1 MEKDRIKAFTLIEL
15 VLAMMLAAIVMGMA
29 YSAFTV
35 FTRVY
40 GRFHSKNLAHADV
53 QLFRQVLQSDME
65 KAALIELR
73 EGQLNF
79 KDPLSSEALSYSFG
93 TDYLVRTH
101 HSVADT
107 FKMKRLILLSSFE
120 NSSVSEGI
128 ADRLVFRFEHE
139 GAPVTMTAAKVYT
152 SADLFN
158 YQDSLWRR

>member
-1 MEKDRIKAFTLIEL
+1 MEKGRIKAFTLIEL

-53 QLFRQVLQSDME
+53 QLFRQVLQLDME
-65 KAALIELR
+65 KAARIELR

-79 KDPLSSEALSYSFG
+79 KDPLSQEVSSYSFG
-93 TDYLVRTH
+93 PGYLVRAH
-101 HSVADT
+101 HSVRDT
-107 FKMKRLILLSSFE
+107 FKMQRLTLQSSFE
-120 NSSVSEGI
+120 NADVSEGI
-128 ADRLVFRFEHE
+128 VDHLVFRFQH
-139 GAPVTMTAAKVYT
+139 GNAQMTMSAAKAYT

-158 YQDSLWRR
+158 YQDSLWKR